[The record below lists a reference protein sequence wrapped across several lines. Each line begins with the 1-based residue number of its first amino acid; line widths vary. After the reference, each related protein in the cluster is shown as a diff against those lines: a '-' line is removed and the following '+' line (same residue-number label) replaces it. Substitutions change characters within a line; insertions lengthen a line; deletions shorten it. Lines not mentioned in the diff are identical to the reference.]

1 MTNEW
6 IEWNESARIVG
17 RLPLRS
23 NHHHYHHAAAAA
35 AAVAAAGQLHGHGHG
50 GGGVLGAPGHHGHGG
65 HSTATTTTTTGSSP
79 VGLMA
84 GLGGIHNNNNISF
97 LNNNQQNFLNS
108 YSLNKLAAAGMGL
121 KTHALMKGLQ
131 KPRDVPTQMP
141 PLTPGTNKKLTEVL
155 YASFASWE
163 KVVQNYKITKDP
175 RQWTPEHV
183 IIWLNWSIK
192 EFSLEGVNIKE
203 PFLKMSGRDI
213 IGLGREGFLAIA
225 PPFTGDILWEHL
237 EILQKDCEKAL
248 LDTSVAA
255 SAVTSSLYDCGST
268 GAASSGG
275 VSELSEYN
283 SALQRLSSSQ
293 QQQDQQS
300 FGGGSTNNATTPSA
314 GGGSAA
320 SNSNNSNSGYTSL
333 HDRSNSSP
341 SPLSSQQTQ
350 QSGSGGGGGGGGSGG
365 GGNANN
371 GSNSTNNS
379 STSNSNNNNNNN
391 QNSMSSYLSSMAAAA
406 AAAAAS
412 AVRSSSNTS
421 GNSSNNT
428 SSSNSYGTSNTPS
441 TTSSSTSG
449 NQQQQHPHMKE
460 EHEPNSFI
468 NIDDLPNFGVVPG
481 HYDDQDQYHSLPQP
495 ETQTPSH
502 GYLENSPE
510 FYSAIQMEQKYMSPH
525 YKSGPYTSRGAS
537 RYHQPHHHSSSN
549 NNSGPT
555 SGGSGAGSTG
565 HHHHHHQ
572 HPHPHHDGYHEYSSP
587 YDTPPFQTVP
597 SNTTSPQGANNND
610 LAGHMDP
617 WSQLH
622 HPGQHPGHPGA
633 HPSILDFQHPA
644 YMGTTMGFDKTMLG
658 SYGTQGGAPCFTGS
672 GPIQLWQ
679 FLLELLT
686 DKTCQNFISWTGD
699 EWEFKL
705 TDPDEVA
712 RRWGV
717 RKNKPKMNYE
727 KLSRGLRY
735 YYDKNIIHKTAGKRY
750 VYRFV
755 CDLQTLLGYSAKQV
769 HEMVDLKPD
778 KKDDE

>member
-17 RLPLRS
+17 RLPLRG
-23 NHHHYHHAAAAA
+23 NHHHHHPYHLP
-35 AAVAAAGQLHGHGHG
+35 AAVGGGGGQLHGHGSQHG
-50 GGGVLGAPGHHGHGG
+50 TAGSLTGLGGTAAGGSPPG
-65 HSTATTTTTTGSSP
+65 
-79 VGLMA
+79 GLMA
-84 GLGGIHNNNNISF
+84 SLSGIHNNNNVSF
-97 LNNNQQNFLNS
+97 LNNNQQHFLNS

-163 KVVQNYKITKDP
+163 KVVQSYKITKDP

-192 EFSLEGVNIKE
+192 EFSLESVNKE

-213 IGLGREGFLAIA
+213 VGLGREGFLAIA

-248 LDTSVAA
+248 LD
-255 SAVTSSLYDCGST
+255 SSGGGGGSGSSTAGSGGNLFDCGST
-268 GAASSGG
+268 GAASSG

-283 SALQRLSSSQ
+283 SALQRLSNQ
-293 QQQDQQS
+293 QQQEQQ
-300 FGGGSTNNATTPSA
+300 FGGNTNAGS
-314 GGGSAA
+314 GSAA
-320 SNSNNSNSGYTSL
+320 SNSNNSNGYTSL

-341 SPLSSQQTQ
+341 PPLIQSSSQQ
-350 QSGSGGGGGGGGSGG
+350 SGNGVSGGGGGGGGGGGSGG
-365 GGNANN
+365 GNTSSNN
-371 GSNSTNNS
+371 STSATNSQSSSSGSNVNS
-379 STSNSNNNNNNN
+379 GSSSNNNNNNN
-391 QNSMSSYLSSMAAAA
+391 NNSMSSYLSSMAAAVRNA
-406 AAAAAS
+406 NSNS
-412 AVRSSSNTS
+412 ATSTNTS
-421 GNSSNNT
+421 YP
-428 SSSNSYGTSNTPS
+428 SSNSANTTS
-441 TTSSSTSG
+441 TTSSSG
-449 NQQQQHPHMKE
+449 QHPQMKE

-510 FYSAIQMEQKYMSPH
+510 FYSAIQMEQKYMAPH
-525 YKSGPYTSRGAS
+525 YKTGPYTSRGG
-537 RYHQPHHHSSSN
+537 RYHQPHHHS
-549 NNSGPT
+549 
-555 SGGSGAGSTG
+555 GGGGGGGGGAGTGAGAGSQNS

-572 HPHPHHDGYHEYSSP
+572 HHHPHHDGYHEYSSP

-597 SNTTSPQGANNND
+597 SNTTSPQGSAGNNND
-610 LAGHMDP
+610 GTGLGGHMDP

-633 HPSILDFQHPA
+633 HPSLLDFQHPA

-658 SYGTQGGAPCFTGS
+658 SYGAQGGTPCFTGS

>member
-17 RLPLRS
+17 RLPLRG
-23 NHHHYHHAAAAA
+23 NHHHHHHPYHHHP
-35 AAVAAAGQLHGHGHG
+35 GQLHGHGQ
-50 GGGVLGAPGHHGHGG
+50 LG
-65 HSTATTTTTTGSSP
+65 TAGLTTTASASTSP
-79 VGLMA
+79 GLVA
-84 GLGGIHNNNNISF
+84 GLSGIHNNNNVSF

-163 KVVQNYKITKDP
+163 KVVQSYKITKDP

-192 EFSLEGVNIKE
+192 EFSLEGVNKE
-203 PFLKMSGRDI
+203 PFLKMSGREI
-213 IGLGREGFLAIA
+213 VGLGREGFLAIA

-248 LDTSVAA
+248 LDNSSSSSGSTGA
-255 SAVTSSLYDCGST
+255 SSGTTLYDCGST
-268 GAASSGG
+268 GAASSG

-283 SALQRLSSSQ
+283 SALQRLSSQ
-293 QQQDQQS
+293 QQQEQQY
-300 FGGGSTNNATTPSA
+300 GSGNTC
-314 GGGSAA
+314 GSAA
-320 SNSNNSNSGYTSL
+320 SNSNNSSGYTSL

-341 SPLSSQQTQ
+341 PPLIQQSSSQQ
-350 QSGSGGGGGGGGSGG
+350 QSGGGGSGG
-365 GGNANN
+365 GGG
-371 GSNSTNNS
+371 GSNSSNNSNNNPTSSANNSNNNS
-379 STSNSNNNNNNN
+379 SSSSVNNTNPTSGGGSNNNSNNNNNNS
-391 QNSMSSYLSSMAAAA
+391 SMASYLSSMAAAA
-406 AAAAAS
+406 VRNAS
-412 AVRSSSNTS
+412 NSA
-421 GNSSNNT
+421 NSSNANNYPGSNNSANT
-428 SSSNSYGTSNTPS
+428 GS
-441 TTSSSTSG
+441 TGATGSG
-449 NQQQQHPHMKE
+449 QHPQMKE

-481 HYDDQDQYHSLPQP
+481 PYDDQDQYHSLPQP
-495 ETQTPSH
+495 GTQTPSH

-510 FYSAIQMEQKYMSPH
+510 FYSAIQMEQKYMAPH
-525 YKSGPYTSRGAS
+525 YKTGPYTSRGG
-537 RYHQPHHHSSSN
+537 RYHQPHHHA
-549 NNSGPT
+549 
-555 SGGSGAGSTG
+555 GGGGGGGGGGGAGGGGAGTGAGAGSQSG

-572 HPHPHHDGYHEYSSP
+572 HQHPHHDGYHEYSSP

-597 SNTTSPQGANNND
+597 SNTTSPQGSAGTND
-610 LAGHMDP
+610 GTGLGGHMDP

-633 HPSILDFQHPA
+633 HPSLLDFQHPA
-644 YMGTTMGFDKTMLG
+644 YMGTTIGFDKTMLG
-658 SYGTQGGAPCFTGS
+658 SYGTQGGTPCFTGS